1 MYEQIRNK
9 EVFIQRFFEDY
20 FKYGL
25 GSLSKKEVDILILK
39 LILEDLLDKNN
50 QELDVFKLARDL
62 KISVTKLRNLIKEVQ
77 IRFNQVSDDVVKR
90 RIVYIFQTNRWKL
103 EGNQIHISIV
113 DPLLRERFL
122 ELIYKANSFADYSFN
137 NEILKID
144 IDVFVLI
151 ISNLSGKSLD
161 EIISSLPDLII
172 KDEKLVTAESSNV
185 VIKNIIT
192 KNFSLSINFDMNNV
206 IGLFINSLFNF

>member
-25 GSLSKKEVDILILK
+25 GSLSRREIDILVLK
-39 LILEDLLDKNN
+39 LVLDDLLATND

-137 NEILKID
+137 TEILKID
-144 IDVFVLI
+144 KDVFSKI
-151 ISNLSGKSLD
+151 ISNLSGRSLE
-161 EIISSLPDLII
+161 EIIECLPNEFNNEEVLNNANTSEI
-172 KDEKLVTAESSNV
+172 
-185 VIKNIIT
+185 VIKNLIG
-192 KNFSLSINFDMNNV
+192 FSFNNLFSIDLGTFLGA
-206 IGLFINSLFNF
+206 IFGF

>member
-185 VIKNIIT
+185 VIK
-192 KNFSLSINFDMNNV
+192 KYHYKKF
-206 IGLFINSLFNF
+206 